1 MLRRPKRFTFGV
13 LLLLTASVMA
23 AIACVFIGSIR
34 AKGKPQPSI
43 TSAVQTKTG
52 QKVRSL
58 SLQPEARKL
67 SRLLGSRFLS
77 SSRSIVTITGT
88 VTIGPNSQTMTIAR
102 RQTETGESVQIAS
115 GTKTLSWNEVD
126 AGRATTGIATP
137 DDEVLLERLVFD
149 GPEQFV
155 LAQVRG
161 ASYYTIARN
170 VRPENTGSDYSGP
183 LWTIVRV
190 TESQPDDKL
199 PPMSAWRLY
208 YINTGT
214 GLIDRVVSQSE
225 GQTVE
230 ATILSWNEQNGE
242 RIPGHITWSVAGKL
256 IMDYR
261 VTNFS
266 YSE

>member
-1 MLRRPKRFTFGV
+1 MLRRPKRFQFGV
-13 LLLLTASVMA
+13 LLLLTASAMA
-23 AIACVFIGSIR
+23 AIAGVFIGSIR
-34 AKGKPQPSI
+34 AKGKTQTSI
-43 TSAVQTKTG
+43 TPAVQTKTG
-52 QKVRSL
+52 QKARSL

-77 SSRSIVTITGT
+77 SSPSIVTITGT

-102 RQTETGESVQIAS
+102 RQTETGESVQIVS

-126 AGRATTGIATP
+126 AGRATTGISTP

-170 VRPENTGSDYSGP
+170 VRPEDVSSDYSGP
-183 LWTIVRV
+183 LWTVVRV
-190 TESQPDDKL
+190 TEAQDDKL
-199 PPMSAWRLY
+199 RPMSEWRLY
-208 YINTGT
+208 YINTRT

-256 IMDYR
+256 IMDYL